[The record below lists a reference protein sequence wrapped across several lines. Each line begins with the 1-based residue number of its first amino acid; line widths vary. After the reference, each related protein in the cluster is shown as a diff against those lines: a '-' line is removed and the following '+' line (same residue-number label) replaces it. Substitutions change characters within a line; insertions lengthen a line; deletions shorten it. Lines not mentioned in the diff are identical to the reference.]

1 MSQREMN
8 IYNVIACNI
17 DLQRRREAGSKPHGP
32 YTHENIVAIWFCL
45 FPMFTNRTNSGRFL
59 YTNCKY

>member
-1 MSQREMN
+1 MSQRGMN

-32 YTHENIVAIWFCL
+32 YTHENMVAIWFC
-45 FPMFTNRTNSGRFL
+45 
-59 YTNCKY
+59 